1 LLGLGFGLG
10 SIPEPEAE
18 GPPARP
24 PDRSRPDSVSSWTV
38 DSPAGLNREVNEGIG
53 IASFFPRPFD
63 ADDAVISVPYI
74 VRFAG
79 DGGGGESSI
88 ILLPL
93 LASTSSKPK
102 GSGARGPASTGKA
115 GDGGSALAIVSVDE
129 EGTPN
134 PRLSPNVKDGKRKT
148 EDEGLG
154 EGICNPAKDISVALG
169 LVTFRPILFPESL
182 RAGVEVL
189 KGVPSVSVRRL

>member
-1 LLGLGFGLG
+1 M
-10 SIPEPEAE
+10 PEPEPE

-24 PDRSRPDSVSSWTV
+24 PDRSRPDSVSSCTV

-88 ILLPL
+88 IPLPL

-115 GDGGSALAIVSVDE
+115 GDGGSALFSLAIVSVDE

-154 EGICNPAKDISVALG
+154 EGICIPTKDISVALG

-189 KGVPSVSVRRL
+189 KGVPRVSVRRL